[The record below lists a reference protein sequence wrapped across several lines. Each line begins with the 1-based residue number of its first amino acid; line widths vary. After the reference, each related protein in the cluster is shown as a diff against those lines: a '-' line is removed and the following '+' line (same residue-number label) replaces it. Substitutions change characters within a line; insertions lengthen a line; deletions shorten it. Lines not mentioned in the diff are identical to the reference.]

1 MGQKSMKKL
10 YNKILTTLLLTALYS
25 CVTNHKIC
33 VKTIE
38 TDSLSKEVI
47 YDGGH
52 NEIFLD
58 TIINGNHIYQEVLRT
73 EEYSDRLI
81 VYNPRRNHMWCNTFK
96 NEDCFRAYKIEDLNI
111 RENSITIKFF
121 NDSTAIL
128 GLEILEDYDYKG
140 HCLLIPRHKEIPL
153 FKSQKAIT
161 KIDYIINDTI
171 KEDYPL
177 ISIAEIVDSMA
188 LINAQYPM
196 QTKKGTT
203 GWINK
208 KYLGIY
214 HIPEDT
220 IIIHDQPSHES
231 IISSYIIDSYWGKYY
246 YVLDASNKWLK
257 IIDPNNPNVIGW
269 LAPEFQSDNPYTPPC

>member
-1 MGQKSMKKL
+1 MEQKSMKKL
-10 YNKILTTLLLTALYS
+10 YIKILTALLLTTFYS

-38 TDSLSKEVI
+38 TDWGSNYLIVDSLSKKVI

-73 EEYSDRLI
+73 E
-81 VYNPRRNHMWCNTFK
+81 
-96 NEDCFRAYKIEDLNI
+96 DCFRAYKIEDLN
-111 RENSITIKFF
+111 
-121 NDSTAIL
+121 TAIL

-140 HCLLIPRHKEIPL
+140 HCLLMPRHKEIPL
-153 FKSQKAIT
+153 FKSPKAIT

-188 LINAQYPM
+188 LIKAQYPM

-220 IIIHDQPSHES
+220 ITIHDQPSHES
-231 IISSYIIDSYWGKYY
+231 LISSYIIDSYWGKYY

-257 IIDPNNPNVIGW
+257 IIDPDNPNIHGW